1 MGTDVSSSGGGG
13 SVGANIY
20 IDGTL
25 LTVSALAA
33 MELGEVREKA
43 LSYQSM
49 LRYLEPRAEMRLL
62 WRSALDIGTGYIETI
77 SNTIRRK
84 GCAYERMTS
93 VGCDLNTRSVTITE
107 RIMMTS
113 NNHNINVMSSEHKTS
128 DQADTDLYPEQEN

>member
-43 LSYQSM
+43 LSYQTV

-113 NNHNINVMSSEHKTS
+113 NNNNNVMSSEHKTS
-128 DQADTDLYPEQEN
+128 GQADTDLDPEQEN